1 MGNVGVIAFAF
12 GQPGETYPIQVGPSN
27 DKITDVTQE
36 IVRLEGLNGNTA
48 YVTAQ
53 WETSGLDEVPDTQV
67 LLVSMRNDP
76 ETHYIDTKGVL
87 DKSMEYF
94 VREDIQRIVLVAH
107 PLHLFFIKFLI
118 KMKFWDTGDLVI
130 DHQYDWMMKQVPYD
144 RSKTNVQR
152 WTRGP
157 IRFVGYLVKAFV
169 TKRHGS

>member
-27 DKITDVTQE
+27 DRIMKIANHVIRE
-36 IVRLEGLNGNTA
+36 EKGNNV
-48 YVTAQ
+48 YVAVQ
-53 WETSGLDEVPDTQV
+53 WETSSLDEADEDQI
-67 LLVSMRNDP
+67 LMVSRRNDP
-76 ETHYIDTKGVL
+76 ATHYIDTKGVL

-94 VREDIQRIVLVAH
+94 VHRDVERVVLVAH

-118 KMKFWDTGDLVI
+118 KMKFWDIGDLVI

>member
-12 GQPGETYPIQVGPSN
+12 GQPEESHPFPVGPSN
-27 DKITDVTQE
+27 NKITEVVDL
-36 IVRLEGLNGNTA
+36 IVAHEEHDGNTA
-48 YVTAQ
+48 YVAAQ
-53 WETSGLDEVPDTQV
+53 WETSGLEVPEGQM

-94 VREDIQRIVLVAH
+94 VREDIQRVVLVAH

-118 KMKFWDTGDLVI
+118 KMKFWDTRDLVI